1 MENDNA
7 NVLQMS
13 FPMDLVLEEGGEDE
27 DESWGWDYLVD
38 DVMTLIARVCD
49 PFTLNRLA
57 RTSMANYARFPWRFN
72 FMKASFAERR
82 RVAAFAPVRCLG
94 KFAEHWGEAAVPLDD
109 DAHDPDAI
117 TSDPLLAMVESF
129 FAHDTWDQ
137 QGRLDWIFRIFMD
150 KPRQFIG
157 PRTALY
163 TINTAKDA
171 LKFMKETM
179 ADLHFDLIR
188 LAHAT
193 LNVRFLEYYQSQSR
207 VWFPNLPAAESEK
220 VERATTIELVS
231 DLSPY
236 ALLDDYFPNQWSI
249 LFERLIAYATYRPD
263 CFRWDGFV
271 WKMICKAPV
280 AQIDRFLSDPRV
292 VDIFNRSR
300 TQYPL
305 FAPIVTDRKLDVVS
319 YFGSRVSVTLF
330 MKLFGRRDVM
340 TQPVS
345 LVHNVLDAL
354 TLIGQFDLFFRRPNS
369 NFRMAHL
376 IGAIIEL
383 ARYNN
388 PSGRV
393 FRWVDFLESDAISVF
408 TRLATQRGFLYIYS
422 SIWARLAPVP
432 IDTFDDFLGIIDK
445 APLDIQ
451 HLYLVSLSPL
461 LNSVLTQHLVCTNTD
476 AMATYER
483 DVRHIE
489 ERQLALLV

>member
-137 QGRLDWIFRIFMD
+137 DGRLTYVFRIFMD
-150 KPRQFIG
+150 NPRQFIG

-163 TINTAKDA
+163 TIHTAKDA
-171 LKFMKETM
+171 LQFMSKTM
-179 ADLHFDLIR
+179 ADLHFNLIT

-193 LNVRFLEYYQSQSR
+193 LNVRFLDYYQSQSR

-220 VERATTIELVS
+220 VERATTYELVS

-236 ALLDDYFPNQWSI
+236 PLLDDYFPDQWSI

-280 AQIDRFLSDPRV
+280 AQIDTFLNDPRV
-292 VDIFNRSR
+292 VDIFKQSR
-300 TQYPL
+300 TQPL
-305 FAPIVTDRKLDVVS
+305 RFAPIVTARKLDVVS
-319 YFGSRVSVTLF
+319 YFRSRMSLTLV

-345 LVHNVLDAL
+345 LVHVVLDVL
-354 TLIGQFDLFFRRPNS
+354 TLIGQFDLFFRGPNR
-369 NFRMAHL
+369 NAHMTLL
-376 IGAIIEL
+376 IRAITEL
-383 ARYNN
+383 TRFNN
-388 PSGRV
+388 PPGNN
-393 FRWVDFLESDAISVF
+393 FRWVDFLESDAIRAF
-408 TRLATQRGFLYIYS
+408 TSFATQHGFNYIFS
-422 SIWARLAPVP
+422 VIWSHLAPVQL
-432 IDTFDDFLGIIDK
+432 DTFDDFLDSLDK
-445 APLDIQ
+445 APLDVQ
-451 HLYLVSLSPL
+451 HLFLVPLSPL
-461 LNSVLTQHLVCTNTD
+461 LNHVLRRHLVCTNTD

-483 DVRHIE
+483 CVHHIE
-489 ERQLALLV
+489 ERQLKLLV